1 MINIQVRMYKEDLSY
16 SHTATVNVD
25 KFQATIILGMFF
37 GDSVPLKATGYKQV
51 WPTNVMVRENGKL
64 ISYKEFKGK

>member
-16 SHTATVNVD
+16 SHTVKVD
-25 KFQATIILGMFF
+25 LDKNQAIALMGVFF
-37 GDSVPLKATGYKQV
+37 TPELKATGYKQV